1 MFNKD
6 PMATLNNILGQGTTQ
21 DDILQEVFTADEKRK
36 RFEQNLEKVKR
47 IEDIIS
53 TQLDALASLQ
63 FTAQDSYPALIDSM
77 TKLRELSRSYQ

>member
-1 MFNKD
+1 
-6 PMATLNNILGQGTTQ
+6 MAALNNILGQGTAQ
-21 DDILQEVFTADEKRK
+21 DDILQDVFTADEKRK

-63 FTAQDSYPALIDSM
+63 FIAQDNYPALIDSM